1 MWWVG
6 GGGGGGWVYSEKTNT
21 ALALA
26 LAFAFPELVNSN
38 FAVIKDLKAPV
49 MGDGGPVSGVIK
61 KQYAMTFPS

>member
-1 MWWVG
+1 M
-6 GGGGGGWVYSEKTNT
+6 YSEKTNT